1 MTDAPYD
8 RENFCYRHPDR
19 QSYILCQRC
28 GRTICTSC
36 QTQAAVGVHCPECV
50 KEAKQNAPKR
60 QPVNIRAARAWRN
73 DSGRPIVTY
82 SIIAI
87 CVVVYALQFLS
98 GGLVTA
104 YLGLQP
110 RFITEVPWT
119 PITSTFTHGGIF
131 HLLLNMFSLWVM
143 GRILEPALGRSR
155 FLALYLIAGLGGSAA
170 VTWLAFD
177 GLTVGASGSIFGML
191 AALIVI
197 QRGIGGDVRQL
208 LVVLGINLA
217 IGLFIGGISWQ
228 AHVGGIIAGAAF
240 GLIVTRTRTRA
251 IKQQRLQLGLL
262 IGLALVL
269 VAAIAIRVSA

>member
-1 MTDAPYD
+1 MSEAPYD

-28 GRTICTSC
+28 GRTICPSC
-36 QTQAAVGVHCPECV
+36 STQAAVGVHCPECV

-60 QPVNIRAARAWRN
+60 QPVTIRAARAWRN
-73 DSGRPIVTY
+73 SSDRPIVTY
-82 SIIAI
+82 VLIAI

-110 RFITEVPWT
+110 RFIDQVPWT

-177 GLTVGASGSIFGML
+177 SLTVGASGSIFGML

-208 LVVLGINLA
+208 LVILGINLV

-240 GLIVTRTRTRA
+240 GLIIVRTRA
-251 IKQQRLQLGLL
+251 IRQQRMQVGLL
-262 IGLALVL
+262 VALAAVL
-269 VAAIAIRVSA
+269 VASIAIRVAV